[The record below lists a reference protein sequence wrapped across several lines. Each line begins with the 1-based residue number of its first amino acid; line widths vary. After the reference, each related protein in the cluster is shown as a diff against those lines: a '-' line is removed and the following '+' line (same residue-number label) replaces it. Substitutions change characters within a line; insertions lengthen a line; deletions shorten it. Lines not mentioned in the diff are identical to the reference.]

1 MTVIFNGSNTAVVQ
15 VPTLSD
21 EVAERMENFTAVIE
35 VSTNTT
41 RDYRVMHGLPDT
53 ATVQIDDDDS
63 KHIGC
68 EYWFIFII
76 IV

>member
-1 MTVIFNGSNTAVVQ
+1 MTATFSGSSTAVVQ

-21 EVAERMENFTAVIE
+21 EVAERVENFTAVIE
-35 VSTNTT
+35 VSTKTT
-41 RDYRVMHGLPDT
+41 KDYRVMHGLPDT

-68 EYWFIFII
+68 EY
-76 IV
+76 

>member
-21 EVAERMENFTAVIE
+21 EVAERVENFTAVIE

-41 RDYRVMHGLPDT
+41 MDYRVMRGSPDT
-53 ATVQIDDDDS
+53 ATVQINDDDS
-63 KHIGC
+63 KRIGF
-68 EYWFIFII
+68 EY
-76 IV
+76 